1 MRKRK
6 YGHTKKLS
14 LDELSC
20 AFSSLPYI
28 KTALLFGSRAEGK
41 AKARSDYDIAL
52 DMEALP
58 DQKWGMQ
65 AKAWMDLCDTLGVK
79 EYDIDVVDLA
89 SADTFLKQNIRQSHI
104 LLKGNKDDIPRL
116 LG

>member
-14 LDELSC
+14 LDELSH

-28 KTALLFGSRAEGK
+28 KTAFLFGSRAEGK
-41 AKARSDYDIAL
+41 AEARSDYDFAL
-52 DMEALP
+52 DMEPLP
-58 DQKWGMQ
+58 GEKWGMQ
-65 AKAWMDLCDTLGVK
+65 AKAWIDLCNVLGVK

-89 SADTFLKQNIRQSHI
+89 AADTFLKQNISQNHI